1 MGNANTMLIVDFFIQ
16 KFVPN
21 FANMETAKQKDVKVD
36 VNSCIQMYAAL
47 LWRTGHAHIQNA
59 GFSTLKE
66 RR

>member
-16 KFVPN
+16 KSVPN

-47 LWRTGHAHIQNA
+47 L
-59 GFSTLKE
+59 
-66 RR
+66 